1 VLELS
6 SRISQEAADGGSS
19 TWTTSDDTVDGT
31 ISTAG
36 GSSTPA
42 DA

>member
-6 SRISQEAADGGSS
+6 SRISQQAADGGSS
-19 TWTTSDDTVDGT
+19 TWTTSNDTIERT